1 MSSSPQIIYRQ
12 YSGESDLPHVMAL
25 VQNELSEP
33 YVIYTFRYFLHQW
46 SDNSIQ
52 FLSGRVPLI
61 SSFQATFVLSGT
73 YREPYPLHSHFL
85 LAERRFS
92 TTQSIRIQ

>member
-46 SDNSIQ
+46 SDNSA
-52 FLSGRVPLI
+52 LV
-61 SSFQATFVLSGT
+61 VC
-73 YREPYPLHSHFL
+73 H
-85 LAERRFS
+85 
-92 TTQSIRIQ
+92 